1 MVCLINDRPGK
12 YMTSAAK
19 LSLAVL
25 SSIHERVVCRSLLNT
40 PERTN
45 SKISKMLV
53 RDMKCNI
60 FTNLC
65 GRVNEIFFFMISF
78 VCKISSIQ
86 RCLLIRTAI

>member
-1 MVCLINDRPGK
+1 MVYLINDRPGK
-12 YMTSAAK
+12 YMTSASK

-25 SSIHERVVCRSLLNT
+25 SSIHERVVCCSLLNT

-65 GRVNEIFFFMISF
+65 SRVKRNIFFYDKFRL
-78 VCKISSIQ
+78 Q
-86 RCLLIRTAI
+86 NL

>member
-1 MVCLINDRPGK
+1 
-12 YMTSAAK
+12 MTSASK